1 MLSSWP
7 IGKNS
12 RLWRVVKAT
21 MSPAVGADGS
31 PAAARAPASQYT
43 NAGVIEKIVP
53 MMAKNQRPT
62 IAWRIWS
69 FASSR
74 LSARNRDT
82 LRSCAP
88 NVLPSRIPDTERVS
102 SVTALISA
110 RRFWV
115 SPLTS
120 RRTLPTRKVRYRKNG
135 SIPRLSRVRRQSMRT
150 IATIVDSATA
160 TLDVIEAAVSVT
172 TACTPPTSL
181 DRRDWIS
188 PVRVDVKNRS
198 GIRWRW
204 A

>member
-1 MLSSWP
+1 MLSNWP
-7 IGKNS
+7 IGKKS
-12 RLWRVVKAT
+12 RLWRVVNAT

-31 PAAARAPASQYT
+31 PAAASAPASQYT

-62 IAWRIWS
+62 IAWRICS
-69 FASSR
+69 FASAR
-74 LSARNRDT
+74 LSALNFATD
-82 LRSCAP
+82 RSCAP
-88 NVLPSRIPDTERVS
+88 NVLPSRIPETDSVS

-110 RRFWV
+110 RRFCV

-120 RRTLPTRKVRYRKNG
+120 RRTFPTRNVRYRKNG
-135 SIPRLSRVRRQSMRT
+135 SIPRLMSVRRQSMNT

-160 TLDVIEAAVSVT
+160 TLEVIEDAVSVT

-181 DRRDWIS
+181 DSLDWIS
-188 PVRVDVKNRS
+188 PVRVAVKKRS
-198 GIRWRW
+198 GMRWMW